1 MEKLSRVKKYE
12 ELRKAIET
20 DDTDEIQSEKLSEYA
35 NRLNEFDPIIFK
47 KMEVKN
53 EGHVP
58 VREKKDVTSDFEV
71 FNTDTFKNEYMD
83 DFIKEVKQYNMD
95 KGLLENEN
103 TEIDILS
110 QLQSPKRKP
119 RESYIQ
125 TLSDPEDEVAVKED
139 TVSQSKQEIAMQIQE
154 LLRDSEPEPQKGIS
168 VKKVDMNET
177 RENALIVSRNHD
189 ELKRHQQENAEN
201 KEFQRKLSEET
212 TQIRVQLSEYEEEI
226 TGLNRGIGKTQKLLN
241 IVLALLVFALISII
255 GVMVYWVLKAGGKI

>member
-12 ELRKAIET
+12 QLRKEIET
-20 DDTDEIQSEKLSEYA
+20 NNTDDIQSEKLSEYA
-35 NRLNEFDPIIFK
+35 NRLNEFDPILFK
-47 KMEVKN
+47 KMDVKSEN
-53 EGHVP
+53 HVP

-83 DFIKEVKQYNMD
+83 DFIKEVKQYNIE

-119 RESYIQ
+119 RESYIKELTEQ
-125 TLSDPEDEVAVKED
+125 EAIPVRED
-139 TVSQSKQEIAMQIQE
+139 TVKQSKQEIAMQIQE
-154 LLRDSEPEPQKGIS
+154 LLRDSEPEVQKGIS

-177 RENALIVSRNHD
+177 RETAVAVSNNH
-189 ELKRHQQENAEN
+189 EEIKRVQQEKAANQ
-201 KEFQRKLSEET
+201 EFQRKLSEET
-212 TQIRVQLSEYEEEI
+212 TQIRVQLSEYEEEM
-226 TGLNRGIGKTQKLLN
+226 TGLNKGIGKTQKLLN